1 MAIVRL
7 TTCDSIIEANFL
19 KDMLD
24 NENIECFL
32 TNENFT
38 TLAPFYNG
46 IMGAGIQIMI
56 DEKDFAISSKLINKP
71 NSVDQ
76 LICPN
81 CNSTN
86 ISFGFGNKKGL
97 KVLGVIL
104 SLLVFVPFG
113 NIKKYYH
120 CNDCKSD
127 F

>member
-1 MAIVRL
+1 
-7 TTCDSIIEANFL
+7 
-19 KDMLD
+19 MLD

-38 TLAPFYNG
+38 TLVPFYNG
-46 IMGAGIQIMI
+46 MLGAGIQIMI
-56 DEKDFAISSKLINKP
+56 DEKDYDASYKLINKP

-81 CNSTN
+81 CKSTN

-97 KVLGVIL
+97 KVLGVLL

-113 NIKKYYH
+113 NIKRYNH